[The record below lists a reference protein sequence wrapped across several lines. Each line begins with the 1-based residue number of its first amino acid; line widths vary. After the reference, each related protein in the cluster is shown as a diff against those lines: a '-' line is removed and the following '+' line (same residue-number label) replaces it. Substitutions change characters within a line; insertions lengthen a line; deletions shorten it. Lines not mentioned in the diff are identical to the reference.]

1 MTARELYCPYRK
13 SVRMQGLRDR
23 LSEQI
28 YLFLG
33 LLAFLFSVVLAIVSF
48 VVYGTEMGPH
58 IFATIIGILGE
69 AALVV
74 LVLDRMAKS
83 QQQRE
88 WRFVG
93 TIVSHGVTSCM
104 VDLMRL
110 YGIRW
115 GPETF
120 RAHSDR
126 YDEFMQKLRLH
137 LASLQSN
144 LEGLA
149 LGAEPAVYEQA
160 RKIER
165 RVAWMANYLSD
176 RPSSGARPWRAELG
190 LIRSTMKL
198 AGEFMQATVA
208 AEFRDNLIKAAD
220 AMADLGEIESPE
232 KSDAAADRFWELR
245 MDSQGEMLRRNP
257 SIKPEMLHNISS
269 EGLGI
274 FYDVDEELAPFYFA
288 IDFKLIDGIND
299 SAATTSL

>member
-1 MTARELYCPYRK
+1 
-13 SVRMQGLRDR
+13 MQGLRDW

-33 LLAFLFSVVLAIVSF
+33 LLALLLSAVLVVVSF

-58 IFATIIGILGE
+58 ILATVIGILGE

-93 TIVSHGVTSCM
+93 TIVSHAVTSCM

-120 RAHSDR
+120 RANSDR
-126 YDEFMQKLRLH
+126 YDEFVQKLRLH
-137 LASLQSN
+137 LANLQSN

-176 RPSSGARPWRAELG
+176 KPSSGARPWQAELD
-190 LIRSTMKL
+190 LILSTVKL

-232 KSDAAADRFWELR
+232 KSNAAADRFWEFR
-245 MDSQGEMLRRNP
+245 MDSQEEMLHRNP
-257 SIKPEMLHNISS
+257 SIKPKMLHDIPSD
-269 EGLGI
+269 GLGI
-274 FYDVDEELAPFYFA
+274 FYDVDDELAPFYFA
-288 IDFKLIDGIND
+288 IDFKLFDSIND
-299 SAATTSL
+299 GAAITSL